1 MKTFLLSSSLRI
13 PDPLSPPRELQTPL
27 SSMGTLDVL
36 STCLEIDSLNMT
48 HPTSEQKLEG

>member
-1 MKTFLLSSSLRI
+1 MKTFVLSSSLRI
-13 PDPLSPPRELQTPL
+13 SDLLSPPRELQTLL
-27 SSMGTLDVL
+27 SSMGTLDIL